1 MFPRKVP
8 GKRLLRLASMAV
20 GNQLE
25 APELDEGSWVYL
37 STGPAES
44 SAERALIEK
53 VVEAC
58 AKSGWRTVRH
68 PPPERNGSATDPGK
82 YFASVSHAVE
92 HADVVVAM
100 IGGKDEIADAELTLA
115 YSHGRPVVGVQI
127 GEAPLD
133 TQATM
138 LLAGYERA
146 RIVAC
151 ASPSEC
157 AVSLQETLSDPAFVE
172 TIRQAW

>member
-1 MFPRKVP
+1 MT
-8 GKRLLRLASMAV
+8 V
-20 GNQLE
+20 GDQRE
-25 APELDEGSWVYL
+25 SPEFDEGSWVYL
-37 STGPAES
+37 STGS
-44 SAERALIEK
+44 TKGSAERILLEQ

-58 AKSGWRTVRH
+58 AKSGWRTVSH
-68 PPPERNGSATDPGK
+68 PPPERGGDTADPGR

-100 IGGKDEIADAELTLA
+100 IGEKDEIADAELTLA

-127 GEAPLD
+127 GEAPLE
-133 TQATM
+133 TPATM
-138 LLAGYERA
+138 LLAEYERA
-146 RIVAC
+146 RIVTC

-157 AVSLQETLSDPAFVE
+157 AISLQETLSDPAFVE

>member
-1 MFPRKVP
+1 MTAGDQR
-8 GKRLLRLASMAV
+8 
-20 GNQLE
+20 E
-25 APELDEGSWVYL
+25 APSLDEGSWVYL
-37 STGPAES
+37 STGSTRGATEPV
-44 SAERALIEK
+44 LLEK

-58 AKSGWRTVRH
+58 AKSGWRTVSH
-68 PPPERNGSATDPGK
+68 PPPEGNGSAADPGR

-100 IGGKDEIADAELTLA
+100 IGARDEMGDAELTLA

-127 GEAPLD
+127 GEPPLD
-133 TQATM
+133 TQARM
-138 LLAGYERA
+138 LLAEYERA
-146 RIVAC
+146 RIVTC